1 MSNKPRICV
10 VTYPRPSASIIPL
23 SNLVKI
29 LFELSDFLYLIT
41 GNEGEH
47 VLKTHSNISGYS
59 VKYKYRSF
67 IITRILSH
75 ITLQLKIAIKIL
87 RNQLKDSKYETI
99 LMNTALAFTAI
110 GKASDFN
117 DGVSIAK
124 NTIESGDAYKKLEQ
138 LVEISGGNQE
148 KLANLSKI

>member
-59 VKYKYRSF
+59 VKYKCRSF
-67 IITRILSH
+67 IITRILSY
-75 ITLQLKIAIKIL
+75 ITLQLKIAINIL
-87 RNQLKDSKYETI
+87 RVNMKIDVYVFFMGEGLLLPMLICKFARSRKYP
-99 LMNTALAFTAI
+99 N
-110 GKASDFN
+110 
-117 DGVSIAK
+117 
-124 NTIESGDAYKKLEQ
+124 
-138 LVEISGGNQE
+138 
-148 KLANLSKI
+148 